1 MAATLIHRGPDD
13 AGLWSDAAAGVC
25 LGFRRLAIMDRSNAG
40 HQPML
45 SHSHRYVT
53 VMNGEIY
60 NFEELRRQLQAAG
73 LAPLWR
79 GRSDTEVLVACFD
92 AWGIEAT
99 IGKSVGM
106 FAIGVWDR
114 QLRTL
119 TLIRDRIGEK
129 PLYFC
134 RVRGI
139 WLFGSEL
146 KALVAHPAFERTI
159 DPHSVAT
166 YMSLGYI
173 AAPQTIYLGV
183 KKLRPGCM
191 VTLELAADTATE
203 HCYWSALEVANQ
215 SQRIFLSDNDA
226 IDEAAALISNAVSQ
240 QVVADRPVGAL
251 LSGGVDSSC
260 LVALMQAQASSPM
273 KTFSIGFHEKSFD
286 EAQFARRVA
295 RHFGTDH
302 TELYATPADAHA
314 VIPLLPEIYDEP
326 FADSSQIPVYL
337 VARLARTAV
346 TVALS
351 GDGGDELLGGYP
363 RYSMG
368 SRLWG
373 AIGRIPMQ
381 RRAAAAELLQKLAP
395 VFVDR
400 IFALAFPHDDISG
413 VRGIRPA
420 QKLRKLARVLKS
432 RDVADFYLQLLS
444 PWAAPELLAP
454 DLRSHHVLDGAT
466 NTGASSIFEDFML
479 RDLMGYLPD
488 DILVKTDRAAM
499 AVGLETRMPLLDHRI
514 VEFTLRLPL
523 SMKTRAGISKW
534 LLRQVLLRQIPKAL
548 VDRPKMGFGVPIG
561 AWLRGPLR
569 TWASDM
575 IASEQTVADQFLDR
589 RALTGML
596 DDHLAGVRDSSQPLW
611 TALMFLAWTHR
622 ANVQAT
628 M

>member
-1 MAATLIHRGPDD
+1 MAAMLTHRGPDD
-13 AGLWSDAAAGVC
+13 AGLWSDSAASVC
-25 LGFRRLAIMDRSNAG
+25 LGFRRLAILDLSNAG

-60 NFEELRRQLQAAG
+60 NFEALRQQLHAAG
-73 LAPLWR
+73 FAPHWR
-79 GRSDTEVLVACFD
+79 GKSDTEVLVACFD

-99 IGKSVGM
+99 ICKCVGM
-106 FAIGVWDR
+106 FAIAVWDR
-114 QLRTL
+114 QQRTL

-166 YMSLGYI
+166 YMRLGYI
-173 AAPQTIYLGV
+173 PAPETIYRGV

-191 VTLELAADTATE
+191 VTLELAANTEAE
-203 HCYWSALEVANQ
+203 HCYWSVLEIANQ
-215 SQRIFLSDNDA
+215 SQRIFRSDNEA
-226 IDEAAALISNAVSQ
+226 IDEASALLSNAVSQ
-240 QVVADRPVGAL
+240 QLVADRPVGAL

-260 LVALMQAQASSPM
+260 IVALMQAQAALPI
-273 KTFSIGFHEKSFD
+273 KTFSIGFQETSFD
-286 EAQFARRVA
+286 ESHYARQVA
-295 RHFGTDH
+295 SHLGTDH
-302 TELYATPADAHA
+302 TELYATAADAQTI
-314 VIPLLPEIYDEP
+314 IPFLPDIYDEP
-326 FADSSQIPVYL
+326 FADASQIPVYL
-337 VARLARTAV
+337 VARLARTEV

-373 AIGRIPMQ
+373 AIGRIPA
-381 RRAAAAELLQKLAP
+381 RRRMAAAELLQKLAP
-395 VFVDR
+395 DFVDR
-400 IFALAFPHDDISG
+400 LFARLLPHNEISG

-420 QKLRKLARVLKS
+420 QKLSKLSRVLKS
-432 RDVADFYLQLLS
+432 KNVADFYTQLLS
-444 PWAAPELLAP
+444 PWAAPELLAH
-454 DLRSHHVLDGAT
+454 DLQPYHGFNTDSAM
-466 NTGASSIFEDFML
+466 NTGASNVFEDFML

-499 AVGLETRMPLLDHRI
+499 AVSLETRMPLLDHRF
-514 VEFTLRLPL
+514 VEFALRLPL
-523 SMKTRAGISKW
+523 SMKTRDGVGKW
-534 LLRQVLLRQIPKAL
+534 LLRQVLFQHIPPAL
-548 VDRPKMGFGVPIG
+548 VDRPKMGFCVPMG

-575 IASEQTVADQFLDR
+575 IASQQNGADQFLDR
-589 RALTGML
+589 GALTRMFN
-596 DDHLAGVRDSSQPLW
+596 DHLAGVRDSSQPLW
-611 TALMFLAWTHR
+611 TALMFLAWTR
-622 ANVQAT
+622 RTNA
-628 M
+628 